1 LSIRAAEGELLRAL
15 GEESDLQG
23 AVVAH
28 SDENDITYSEHCA
41 AHGGSGLKPEKM
53 DMPGGPCMLVR
64 VANYLN

>member
-28 SDENDITYSEHCA
+28 PDENDIADSEHCV
-41 AHGGSGLKPEKM
+41 AHGGSGLEPEKM
-53 DMPGGPCMLVR
+53 DMPGGPCMSVR